1 MFRQQTPN
9 GTGNKDTSDFFSRL
23 GLPTIEVR
31 KLCWDLIK
39 THYSNEDI
47 KINDHDI
54 REAPNQG
61 FCSYTLFLDPRPDTI
76 VQFRSLTHKLDLDII
91 NAAREIYGELVA
103 VTELIRCLDS
113 SPTSTNSPQNH
124 DLGHHGKRTPDPSLL
139 VYSQSRIQGMSLAEF
154 YNTPQCQYHDRES
167 LVKSFA
173 GIISR
178 GLLAS
183 PHHPRHSHA
192 VPKGRVG
199 STIRHRLEMM
209 QRELPIR
216 FRPTVDKTLEALP
229 KIEAL
234 PWVLTHGDLVPSN
247 VIIDFCS
254 SKQQHRYSSCNN
266 CSSSSQQPTNKNND
280 DPLPFI
286 RGLIDWAEAEY
297 LPFGVGIYGLEEFLG
312 VQLPIIIPVVN
323 ETDDPTTTPPPPKTA
338 SKLDTNGKK
347 YPPPAS
353 KFTYFS
359 EAETLRSLFWT
370 ELEARIRGAEINS
383 KAFLHTTTTDDN
395 LLETVRLARTLGIL
409 LWHGIAFDDGRLDR
423 VVCEGIDD
431 EEIQRLDIHLGL
443 HERGDRL
450 KN

>member
-9 GTGNKDTSDFFSRL
+9 GTGNKDTSNFFSRL
-23 GLPTIEVR
+23 GLPTIEGR

-54 REAPNQG
+54 QEAPNQG

-103 VTELIRCLDS
+103 VTELIGCLDS

-124 DLGHHGKRTPDPSLL
+124 DLGHDGKMTPDPSLL
-139 VYSQSRIQGMSLAEF
+139 VYSLSRIQGLSLVKF
-154 YNTPQCQYHDRES
+154 YTTPQCQYHDRES

-173 GIISR
+173 GIISQ
-178 GLLAS
+178 GLLS
-183 PHHPRHSHA
+183 PPHHPRHSHA

-209 QRELPIR
+209 QWELPIR
-216 FRPTVDKTLEALP
+216 FRPTVDTILEALP
-229 KIEAL
+229 QIEAL

-254 SKQQHRYSSCNN
+254 SKQQHKYLSCCNN
-266 CSSSSQQPTNKNND
+266 CSSSRQQP
-280 DPLPFI
+280 PFI

-312 VQLPIIIPVVN
+312 IQLPIIPVVN
-323 ETDDPTTTPPPPKTA
+323 ETDDPTTTTPPPTVTA

-370 ELEARIRGAEINS
+370 ELETRTRGSAEINS
-383 KAFLHTTTTDDN
+383 KTFLHTTTDN
-395 LLETVRLARTLGIL
+395 NLFETVRLARTLGIL

-431 EEIQRLDIHLGL
+431 EEIQRLDIHLDL
-443 HERGDRL
+443 HERKGRL